1 MLVFCSLQTFSHWF
15 WCLNDCTKTIFIWT
29 CGNSHLKEPH
39 TQDTYLSRPTLAPA
53 RSTWH
58 PGGWWDLVSCLRT
71 GVSEFSILPS
81 LEKMHLKSLKLAQVP
96 HTLMTSELWQRNTV
110 SVMGSSYL
118 PVLPLPLSMGPV
130 LHLQNQPTLEQLL
143 LESTLFQALVEKH
156 PGAQC
161 HPWVPAKV
169 PMGP

>member
-1 MLVFCSLQTFSHWF
+1 
-15 WCLNDCTKTIFIWT
+15 
-29 CGNSHLKEPH
+29 
-39 TQDTYLSRPTLAPA
+39 
-53 RSTWH
+53 
-58 PGGWWDLVSCLRT
+58 
-71 GVSEFSILPS
+71 
-81 LEKMHLKSLKLAQVP
+81 MHLKILKLAQVP

-130 LHLQNQPTLEQLL
+130 LHLQNQPTLEKLL

-156 PGAQC
+156 PGPQC